1 MKNILY
7 YLFLTL
13 TLASCYV
20 KQEECKTTEIKYAF
34 KDSIPICK
42 NAYIYHD
49 EFYDCN
55 FLQIDGELT
64 KSEIESCKFYINL
77 DEVDDINSAA
87 KLYTGKYKEQV
98 EELRDYL
105 YEYIESKLHISYE
118 SEFWQSL
125 IDSGRLVNPEEYE

>member
-13 TLASCYV
+13 TLASCHV
-20 KQEECKTTEIKYAF
+20 SQEEYKPTQIKYAF
-34 KDSIPICK
+34 ADSIPICK

-64 KSEIESCKFYINL
+64 KSEIESCKFHINL

-118 SEFWQSL
+118 SVFWQSL
-125 IDSGRLVNPEEYE
+125 IDSGRLINPEEYE